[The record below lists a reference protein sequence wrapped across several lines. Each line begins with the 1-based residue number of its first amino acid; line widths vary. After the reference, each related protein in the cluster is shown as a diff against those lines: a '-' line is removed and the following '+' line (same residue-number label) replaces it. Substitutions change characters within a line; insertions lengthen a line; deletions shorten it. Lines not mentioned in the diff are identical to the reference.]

1 MLGLAPLL
9 KQALGKLEIDNL
21 RKLALGPLNTSLEV
35 LSPRN
40 VNSLCWFKSAL
51 SLCIYYF
58 KTGHLPTAALAN
70 VGTRGRSPVPGLGWE
85 EHGALTVLWV
95 L

>member
-1 MLGLAPLL
+1 MLGLAPLS

-21 RKLALGPLNTSLEV
+21 RKLVLGPSNTSLEV

-58 KTGHLPTAALAN
+58 KTGYLPTAAPAN
-70 VGTRGRSPVPGLGWE
+70 VGTGGRLLVPGPGWE
-85 EHGALTVLWV
+85 
-95 L
+95 